1 MGRPAVELSEEEIT
15 QVESLAAVLNQEQLS
30 DFFGFSDRTFRE
42 LMKRDERVSAAYKRG
57 KAKAI
62 GKIAQSLMK
71 QAHSGNTVAMMFYL
85 KTQAG
90 WRETNRHE
98 HTGADGGALEISWLT
113 KPTEDAED

>member
-1 MGRPAVELSEEEIT
+1 
-15 QVESLAAVLNQEQLS
+15 
-30 DFFGFSDRTFRE
+30 
-42 LMKRDERVSAAYKRG
+42 
-57 KAKAI
+57 
-62 GKIAQSLMK
+62 
-71 QAHSGNTVAMMFYL
+71 L